1 MQTDVLPWLDYQ
13 WAFTA
18 PVGMYRAIC
27 ERLRGTPARIE
38 ELLGDLPEDSDLR
51 PAPDR
56 WSICEHAGHLAMAE
70 GLWQKRIRE
79 FLAGAERLTA
89 ADMRNT
95 ATEES
100 HFNQQ
105 PLEELLDDF
114 RRARS
119 GTMAMLDP
127 LTLDHA
133 ARAAHH
139 PRLGVSMRLVD
150 LCTFMAEH
158 DDHHLATV
166 RALQRSETGG

>member
-13 WAFTA
+13 WSFTA

-27 ERLRGTPARIE
+27 ERLRGTPARLD
-38 ELLGDLPEDSDLR
+38 ELLRDATEDTSRRPE
-51 PAPDR
+51 PDR
-56 WSICEHAGHLAMAE
+56 WSIREHAGHLTMVD

-79 FLAGAERLTA
+79 YLAGAERLTA

-95 ATEES
+95 TTEQAS
-100 HFNQQ
+100 FNER
-105 PLEELLDDF
+105 PLPQLLEGF
-114 RRARS
+114 RRVRS
-119 GTMAMLDP
+119 ETMALLDP

-133 ARAAHH
+133 ARTAHH

-158 DDHHLATV
+158 DDHHLAAV
-166 RALQRSETGG
+166 RALQRLEAGG